1 MVDALRTERR
11 SGAGTRSRDAGA
23 PRLTKLIMRPVV
35 GAVLLVCMGSW
46 ASEIEQ
52 GVSWHVKEAE
62 LRFRIEQDP
71 HHAGVPDVCLSELKA
86 DKGPSDLRRPKAEGK
101 WSGKYCRL
109 SGKLYK
115 EGVTI
120 SAPTTVVYKNQ
131 QEYGRFVALIGV
143 SDRADSD
150 ASVRFEVWA
159 DRRRLYESGP
169 LTKLT
174 QPTPINVRIPSGSEE
189 LKLVTDGT
197 NVKNRRWA
205 IWVNA
210 GLLLKGENRDVS
222 CVEVYTPGYDPTDLY
237 ALVFTSAGERVNS
250 RVLSAWQGGPME
262 ILFDSSD
269 GRPVYFVYLVPKD
282 KYSGKPASWEP
293 KAGLT
298 LETRRTDKSHRE
310 CQKLPDLLRVW
321 DKAATPVGRSL
332 VDSIHHGFPIHR
344 VPREGSGSA
353 AGKGGLALYRYEGFF
368 RVKKAGQY
376 SFATASNWG
385 SYLLVDG
392 KPVVT
397 WPGQHDYRGG
407 IRGQKKGQTALKPG
421 VHKLEY
427 LNYSPW
433 GRMFTLAAWQPPQ
446 GKMSVMAGSDFLP
459 VRRYAASAVAHR
471 EPARAS
477 GSFEWRTVDDWRLN
491 HEETALVKMRFGV
504 IPPEH
509 PGDYSYRWRFDDGN
523 TGAGESIEHIFL
535 RPGMRTV
542 TLQAFQGQ
550 EPLASPGEMTAVRP
564 ISRGELT
571 QKVQAHTLSEK
582 IYLEPG
588 DTRTY
593 EETIA
598 QTELGGLPIG
608 DLVNLYT
615 FADGMDRPQWK
626 QRAVAALT
634 KRVDELV
641 AESEYGDFCIE
652 LGEYLRSA
660 PIQQYDQALRLL
672 SLLGKKS
679 TQSARVQQRA
689 ILAQAGLLIQCFGKG
704 GEALAML
711 NPLNKKTYV
720 DKETGRRVGLSK
732 AEGLVALGDI
742 EGARNA
748 LEDLGTGSEQASGT
762 KQQLRHMGMLRH
774 AGLLAENTD
783 DPVQLD
789 YAMEEVGTVLAQDPA
804 QILTPTLNLVRLDIH
819 LARKEYQIAFHLAE
833 RLKRLDF
840 SDYYRL
846 ETLVRQV
853 KALCGMKA
861 IEQAKALGETMARE
875 YPYSPAVA
883 ETKKAIVEAVMA
895 QQSQ

>member
-1 MVDALRTERR
+1 MVDAVRAERR
-11 SGAGTRSRDAGA
+11 SGAGPRSRDPGA

-46 ASEIEQ
+46 ASETGQ
-52 GVSWHVKEAE
+52 GVSWHVKGAA

-71 HHAGVPDVCLSELKA
+71 HHAGVPDVYLSELKA
-86 DKGPSDLRRPKAEGK
+86 EKGPSDLRKPKAKGK
-101 WSGKYCRL
+101 WSGKYYRL
-109 SGKLYK
+109 GGRLYK

-143 SDRADSD
+143 SDRAGSD

-169 LTKLT
+169 LTRLT

-210 GLLLKGENRDVS
+210 GLLLKGENPDVS
-222 CVEVYTPGYDPTDLY
+222 CVEVYTPGYDPADLH

-250 RVLSAWQGGPME
+250 RVLSTWQGGPME
-262 ILFDSSD
+262 ILFDSSE

-282 KYSGKPASWEP
+282 KSSGEPASWEP

-298 LETRRTDKSHRE
+298 LETRRTEKSHRE

-321 DKAATPVGRSL
+321 DEAATPVGRSL

-344 VPREGSGSA
+344 VPREGSDSA
-353 AGKGGLALYRYEGFF
+353 AEKGGLALHRYEGFF

-385 SYLLVDG
+385 SYLLIDG

-397 WPGQHDYRGG
+397 WPGQHDYRAG
-407 IRGQKKGQTALKPG
+407 IRGQKKGQITLKPG

-427 LNYSPW
+427 LNYSRW

-471 EPARAS
+471 GPARVS

-509 PGDYSYRWRFDDGN
+509 PGEYSYRWRFDDGN

-542 TLQAFQGQ
+542 TFQAFQGQ
-550 EPLASPGEMTAVRP
+550 ESVA
-564 ISRGELT
+564 ELT
-571 QKVQAHTLSEK
+571 QKVHAHTLSEK
-582 IYLEPG
+582 IYLEPE

-598 QTELGGLPIG
+598 QTELRGLPIG

-634 KRVDELV
+634 RRVDELV

-652 LGEYLRSA
+652 LSEHLRSA

-672 SLLGKKS
+672 SLLGRKS
-679 TQSARVQQRA
+679 TRSARVQQRA
-689 ILAQAGLLIQCFGKG
+689 ILAQAELLIQCFGKG
-704 GEALAML
+704 GDALAML
-711 NPLNKKTYV
+711 SQLNKKGNV
-720 DKETGRRVGLSK
+720 DKEILRRLGLAK
-732 AEGLVALGDI
+732 AEALVALGDI

-748 LEDLGTGSEQASGT
+748 LGDIGAGSEQTSGT

-774 AGLLAENTD
+774 ARLLAENSD

-789 YAMEEVGTVLAQDPA
+789 YAMEEVETVLAQDPA

-819 LARKEYQIAFHLAE
+819 LARKEYRIAFHLAE
-833 RLKRLDF
+833 RLRRLDF

-846 ETLVRQV
+846 ETLLRQV

-883 ETKKAIVEAVMA
+883 ETKKAIIEAVMA